1 MAVIQYTALV
11 NQVRGKLNG
20 SVMNKSRTINTV
32 QKKQQQPKGQR
43 GFQPEIRQSF
53 SYYQRVW
60 KELTPVQQTSWQTAA
75 SFNPARDRFGNQVIL
90 SGYNQ
95 FIKAGVLSFYAGTP
109 FSFNAYPAAAP
120 TKAFEISDLLTPAFF
135 YSESGG
141 VGFSVYVNDYSIDP
155 GAGYGFIFDI
165 SLPISGGVTS
175 YHGRWVNVAG
185 SVAND
190 DIITNISQ
198 DLGTYYPM
206 PAVGQ
211 RVLWRA
217 RLVHIQTGATVVE
230 QQGTFTD
237 IVFQPVIESFTVEP
251 TSGTAPYTLSA
262 VFSNKDYLNDVD
274 YSLKSFVFTS
284 LGICPVA
291 SGIVNNYQPIAVS
304 ILAIGYWVESDT
316 VSVGDCRGYKLQIV
330 READGRVMQ
339 QSVVYVSNL

>member
-95 FIKAGVLSFYAGTP
+95 FIKAGVLSFYASTP

-141 VGFSVYVNDYSIDP
+141 VGFSVYVNDYSIDS

-206 PAVGQ
+206 PAEGQ

-217 RLVHIQTGATVVE
+217 RLVHIQSGATVVE

-237 IVFQPVIESFTVEP
+237 WVYQPFIESFTVEP
-251 TSGTAPYTLSA
+251 SSGLPPYRFNA
-262 VFSNKDYLNDVD
+262 IISNKGFVD
-274 YSLKSFVFTS
+274 NVNYVLRSFYSS
-284 LGICPVA
+284 LLGSCPLPNSVISPAQFIANGIM
-291 SGIVNNYQPIAVS
+291 
-304 ILAIGYWVESDT
+304 
-316 VSVGDCRGYKLQIV
+316 SVGYYDYTSDVPSGYCYGWKLQLV
-330 READGRVMQ
+330 RVADGHVIQ
-339 QSVVYVSNL
+339 ESVVYISNL